1 MTSESASPAPPLVAI
16 LRGVTPEQIAAVATT
31 LYQAGIRIIEVPLNS
46 PQPFASIQIL
56 AKLALPDCLIG
67 AGTVLTTSEVQR
79 TFDAGGR
86 LMVAP
91 NCSAAVIGSALRL
104 GMTAMPGIAT
114 ATEAFAAIDAGAT
127 TLKLFP
133 AASYGPAHLKAL
145 KTVLPA
151 AVRVFPVGGIG
162 AADIGSWAAA
172 GADGYGFGSEI
183 YRPDYSIAQI
193 ASRAQQLLAS
203 LAAAQAPRRGV
214 G

>member
-1 MTSESASPAPPLVAI
+1 MPPEPASPAPPLVAI
-16 LRGVTPEQIAAVATT
+16 LRGVTPDLIAAVATT
-31 LYQAGIRIIEVPLNS
+31 LHQAGIRIIEVPLNS
-46 PQPFASIQIL
+46 PQPFASIQTL
-56 AKLALPDCLIG
+56 AKLALHGCLIG
-67 AGTVLTTSEVQR
+67 AGTVLNTADVQR

-91 NCSAAVIGSALRL
+91 NCNPAVIAGALRL

-162 AADIGSWAAA
+162 AADIGAWAAA

-203 LAAAQAPRRGV
+203 LAAAESQRRGA

>member
-16 LRGVTPEQIAAVATT
+16 LRGVTPEQITTVATT

-56 AKLALPDCLIG
+56 AKLALPDCLVG
-67 AGTVLTTSEVQR
+67 AGTVLHTSEVQR

-91 NCSAAVIGSALRL
+91 NCNPAVIGSALRL

-114 ATEAFAAIDAGAT
+114 ATEAFAAIDAGAS

-133 AASYGPAHLKAL
+133 AASYGPTHLQAL

-203 LAAAQAPRRGV
+203 LAAAAPQRRGA